1 MKKQLTAEVHGPM
14 KPLFRESV
22 IALNGIK
29 KKKKTGPVNFQD
41 IFKHSIT
48 FKMISAIMTSQ
59 EALN

>member
-1 MKKQLTAEVHGPM
+1 MTAEVHGPM

-29 KKKKTGPVNFQD
+29 KKKKGPVNFQD

-48 FKMISAIMTSQ
+48 FKTISAIMNSQ